1 MLSPALPPIR
11 VVLADD
17 HDFVRSGVK
26 ALLSTIPGVQVV
38 GEARDGNELLQATQA
53 LGPDV
58 VVTDISMPGVDGITA
73 VGQISQR
80 FPRVRVL
87 VLSMH
92 DSAEA
97 VKRAVANGACG
108 YLRKDAPQSEL
119 EQALRSIV
127 SGGSYFGTG
136 VAQLLLQRQEPAV
149 DEQLTNRQME
159 ILVLL
164 AEGKSSKEIAFE
176 LGLSS
181 KTVDVHRA
189 NIMARLKITDVASL
203 ARYAVRNGLV
213 KP

>member
-1 MLSPALPPIR
+1 MLPPALPPVR

-38 GEARDGNELLQATQA
+38 GEARDGHELLQVTQA
-53 LGPDV
+53 LSPDV

-87 VLSMH
+87 VLSML
-92 DSAEA
+92 DSPEA

-119 EQALRSIV
+119 EQALRSIG

-136 VAQLLLQRQEPAV
+136 VAHLLLQRPEPAV